1 MDFLIHKAALLAQT
15 VNFIIFITIGVAYFG
30 AWWGP
35 LPSFACLFA
44 SVWYLTG
51 IVLTFKRGRSFVV
64 ALISIFQ
71 ILAAAAALYVLA
83 MLFATPVFGH
93 SQYGIELL
101 LMVLALIFGSPVLLW
116 TWLLCRKE
124 KVAKKEA

>member
-1 MDFLIHKAALLAQT
+1 MNFLIHKAALVTQT
-15 VNFIIFITIGVAYFG
+15 VNFIIFITIGVEYFG

-44 SVWYLTG
+44 AVWYFTG
-51 IVLTFKRGRSFVV
+51 IVLTFQRGRAVVV

-71 ILAAAAALYVLA
+71 LLAGAAAIYVQGMVFAA
-83 MLFATPVFGH
+83 PVFGH
-93 SQYGIELL
+93 SHRGVEHLL
-101 LMVLALIFGSPVLLW
+101 LVLLLIFGSPVLLW

-124 KVAKKEA
+124 KVATKEA